1 MANFSNVFF
10 DSLLVFLGA
19 LVHRVTFGGV
29 SDDGIPGEWRKSLE
43 LLM

>member
-19 LVHRVTFGGV
+19 LVHRVTCGGV
-29 SDDGIPGEWRKSLE
+29 EVSDAEP
-43 LLM
+43 